1 MRQRLSLGDQL
12 RSRVKKICESLKASI
27 YPCPENPQERREV
40 AMGVMT
46 RIQDLEQVLSTTNEQ
61 RNRILAQVA
70 RNIRVWF
77 IKVRKVAA
85 IYHTLNCFSVDL
97 GQKCLIGEIWCPV
110 SEIDRIQLALRRG
123 TERCGASVNSIL
135 HRIKTNLGP
144 PTYFRTN
151 KFTEAFQ
158 AIIDAYGVASYRE
171 INPALFTIISFPFL
185 FGVMFGDMGHGL
197 IMFLIAAFMIWKERQ
212 LGADKNLFEMIK
224 IAFGGR

>member
-1 MRQRLSLGDQL
+1 MVSKIGHQPTPNNGRQNIGHKIGRCPQLAVICYPRSKFRIYKNSRTPFFQNVSRYLLTVWNVSKRHLTLQFPLKTPENMSQLWCHISKFWPHFLILTFTFVGEQL
-12 RSRVKKICESLKASI
+12 RSRVKKICESLRASI

-46 RIQDLEQVLSTTNEQ
+46 RIQDLEQVLNTTNEQ

-110 SEIDRIQLALRRG
+110 SEIDRR
-123 TERCGASVNSIL
+123 VF
-135 HRIKTNLGP
+135 
-144 PTYFRTN
+144 YFS
-151 KFTEAFQ
+151 KFWE
-158 AIIDAYGVASYRE
+158 
-171 INPALFTIISFPFL
+171 
-185 FGVMFGDMGHGL
+185 
-197 IMFLIAAFMIWKERQ
+197 
-212 LGADKNLFEMIK
+212 
-224 IAFGGR
+224 